1 MSATPHDV
9 TGGTQLRLGADF
21 YTVTNIVMTY
31 NDPNAD
37 QEKIDVSHLG
47 LTTGAQLATIDRPLK
62 GSTTD
67 TGRSVQFN
75 YLGKNIIADGSTG
88 TCIISIGSI
97 GNTAAF
103 ALLNGVAYTV
113 NSATLTLA
121 ANDAI
126 RGQATI
132 RIARV

>member
-1 MSATPHDV
+1 MSATPHDGV
-9 TGGTQLRLGADF
+9 GTTLVLGA
-21 YTVTNIVMTY
+21 TNFTITNVVLTF
-31 NDPNAD
+31 NDPTAD

-47 LTTGAQLATIDRPLK
+47 LTTGAQLKTIDRPLQ

-75 YLGKNIIADGSTG
+75 YLGKSIIADASTG
-88 TCIISIGSI
+88 TCSISTGGTS
-97 GNTAAF
+97 
-103 ALLNGVAYTV
+103 LLNGVAYTV
-113 NSATLTLA
+113 NSSTLTLA
-121 ANDAI
+121 VNDAI

>member
-1 MSATPHDV
+1 MSATPHDGV
-9 TGGTQLRLGADF
+9 GTALALGATN
-21 YTVTNIVMTY
+21 YTITNVVITY
-31 NDPNAD
+31 NDPTAD

-47 LTTGAQLATIDRPLK
+47 LTTGAQLRTIDRPLQ

-75 YLGKNIIADGSTG
+75 YLGRSIIADASTG
-88 TCIISIGSI
+88 TCSISTGGTS
-97 GNTAAF
+97 
-103 ALLNGVAYTV
+103 LLAGVAYTV
-113 NSATLTLA
+113 NSSTLTLA
-121 ANDAI
+121 VNDAI